1 MEVLL
6 IFKFFIF
13 GHYWP
18 FLAIFGHFWPFL
30 GIFPSHDFGFLIF
43 YYLSTNFT
51 LMCLRINKKTLAI
64 DLYAGAIEFQSLPK
78 KFSYIF
84 SESSFQ
90 NLMFDTKT
98 NLLLFVDDKIWSFQ
112 GDCPYELVFFLLL
125 IN

>member
-43 YYLSTNFT
+43 YYLSTNFS
-51 LMCLRINKKTLAI
+51 LMCLRIKTRAYLP
-64 DLYAGAIEFQSLPK
+64 QSKSGVEICPK
-78 KFSYIF
+78 MAKNGQKWPNI
-84 SESSFQ
+84 Q
-90 NLMFDTKT
+90 TL
-98 NLLLFVDDKIWSFQ
+98 KINIIILQ
-112 GDCPYELVFFLLL
+112 GL
-125 IN
+125 